1 MVVILTD
8 TVKRISG
15 DAVQN
20 HFLETNQKLSRAI
33 QSYFKNLMICL
44 RNDGTQLWDRLDLVL
59 IFFFQRTNVGNALFI
74 VDATCLLVEITACF
88 KGVF

>member
-20 HFLETNQKLSRAI
+20 HFFETNQKLSRAI
-33 QSYFKNLMICL
+33 QSYFKNLMIRL

-59 IFFFQRTNVGNALFI
+59 IFFFQRTNVGALFI
-74 VDATCLLVEITACF
+74 VDATFLLVEITACF